1 MTMQDGDAR
10 HKYRGRGL
18 HLDQHNHRRDDSN
31 RGSRL
36 HRDAQRAMVGIR
48 LQRVHMRHLDHNQQ
62 RQQGQTQQSRCPKSA
77 GLLAAA
83 LTEI

>member
-1 MTMQDGDAR
+1 
-10 HKYRGRGL
+10 
-18 HLDQHNHRRDDSN
+18 
-31 RGSRL
+31 
-36 HRDAQRAMVGIR
+36 MVGIR